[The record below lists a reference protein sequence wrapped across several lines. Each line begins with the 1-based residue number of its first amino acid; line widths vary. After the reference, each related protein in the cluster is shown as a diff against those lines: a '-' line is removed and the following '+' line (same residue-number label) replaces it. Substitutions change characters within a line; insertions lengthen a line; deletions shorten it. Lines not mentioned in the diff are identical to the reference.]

1 MGFGRR
7 QILASE
13 KQQKERDGQLQDVP
27 LLEADQ
33 RKEYLQY
40 TNLIKS
46 KEKLNNDSSSTEIP
60 PISSSTDTAITAT
73 VPVVP
78 TNTTILDND
87 NNSVEDGEE
96 IVLSNINRKR
106 KRTGSGES
114 SNSNKIGLKFARSM
128 SGRWKTAEGAA
139 AAAYS
144 DVDGILGMQEENNSL
159 FHDNDQR
166 NNNEEDDSDEEF
178 TLKDVDTEQAVVSI
192 LEDSQDD
199 DEEDDVD
206 DVLQGVNMGED
217 DVVAAAFGTSADSV
231 QNAINSILD
240 TLPQGDRIETPDI
253 NNITGLFD
261 SIEDN
266 ENGPERD
273 PITEAAVNS
282 IPQF

>member
-1 MGFGRR
+1 MVFF
-7 QILASE
+7 S
-13 KQQKERDGQLQDVP
+13 
-27 LLEADQ
+27 
-33 RKEYLQY
+33 
-40 TNLIKS
+40 
-46 KEKLNNDSSSTEIP
+46 
-60 PISSSTDTAITAT
+60 IS
-73 VPVVP
+73 
-78 TNTTILDND
+78 
-87 NNSVEDGEE
+87 
-96 IVLSNINRKR
+96 
-106 KRTGSGES
+106 
-114 SNSNKIGLKFARSM
+114 F
-128 SGRWKTAEGAA
+128 
-139 AAAYS
+139 
-144 DVDGILGMQEENNSL
+144 Q
-159 FHDNDQR
+159 
-166 NNNEEDDSDEEF
+166 
-178 TLKDVDTEQAVVSI
+178 DVDTEQAVGSI